1 MGQHHTGEQR
11 TSLPSAE
18 TAAGN
23 NLPPGNLCLRSGILM
38 LSEALLGENTE
49 TFTIFFFFF
58 FASHFVLFLV
68 GKHLQF
74 VLGPQEEKI
83 DSHPS
88 GIPMLVLG

>member
-58 FASHFVLFLV
+58 LPHTLSYSLWGNTSNLFWV
-68 GKHLQF
+68 HRK
-74 VLGPQEEKI
+74 KK
-83 DSHPS
+83 
-88 GIPMLVLG
+88 